1 MILRSEDYYI
11 DVDTGKIILTGEYL
25 MKRGYCCN
33 VRCRHCPYKKGGA
46 EPEVPPDSS
55 HGISFE

>member
-11 DVDTGKIILTGEYL
+11 DADTGKIILTGEFL

-33 VRCRHCPYKKGGA
+33 ARCRHCSYKKA
-46 EPEVPPDSS
+46 AVESEVEVSS
-55 HGISFE
+55 D